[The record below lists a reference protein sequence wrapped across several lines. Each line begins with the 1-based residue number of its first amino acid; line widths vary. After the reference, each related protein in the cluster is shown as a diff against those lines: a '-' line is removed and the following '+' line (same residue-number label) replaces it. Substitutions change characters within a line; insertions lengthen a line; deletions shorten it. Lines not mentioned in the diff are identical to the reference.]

1 MAARVHDID
10 GRKPAPWFM
19 ARSKYLE
26 GEEWREPPVWLFQYN
41 HADYVPPNMRSL
53 EDCTDAVYMEL
64 RTDVYRA
71 IGEENLPKDFYEVRF
86 DVNRIDARR
95 EDHTVWVAVS
105 ENFDEARRQA
115 LYKRL
120 LKASRLPPEQVV
132 LAFPPEKPTKDFS
145 WVEGVAVKLK

>member
-1 MAARVHDID
+1 
-10 GRKPAPWFM
+10 
-19 ARSKYLE
+19 
-26 GEEWREPPVWLFQYN
+26 
-41 HADYVPPNMRSL
+41 MRSL